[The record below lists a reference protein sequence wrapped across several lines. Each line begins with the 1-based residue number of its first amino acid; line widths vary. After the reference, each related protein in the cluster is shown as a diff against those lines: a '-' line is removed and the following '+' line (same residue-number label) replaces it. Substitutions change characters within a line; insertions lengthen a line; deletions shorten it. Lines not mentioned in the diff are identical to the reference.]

1 MNNSEIKYIRIQE
14 VEGLWAKKL
23 NNPELIWIYLANTV
37 REKERLSEPG
47 NPPSEWV
54 TLRGRR
60 EPQ

>member
-1 MNNSEIKYIRIQE
+1 M
-14 VEGLWAKKL
+14 GKKL

-54 TLRGRR
+54 ALRGRR